1 MFKNRSLG
9 RDIIQVWCFN
19 HLVSITSQSIPTL
32 LVGQQ
37 KQDIRVC
44 HALDY
49 QVAHSAKST
58 ETEDQDIKFSQSSD
72 YCRGGVAISLA
83 LNSSYIIH
91 AAVVCRVASYF
102 LSSAGS

>member
-9 RDIIQVWCFN
+9 RDIIQVWGFN

-32 LVGQQ
+32 LVGHQ

-49 QVAHSAKST
+49 QAAHSAKST
-58 ETEDQDIKFSQSSD
+58 VQPKVRTLISPNHVIISATDLDFSP
-72 YCRGGVAISLA
+72 RGIDNWDPG
-83 LNSSYIIH
+83 NNH
-91 AAVVCRVASYF
+91 
-102 LSSAGS
+102 SAGSAGAPGR